1 MLDENLQ
8 RLCAVLAGAGAPGA
22 ADDLFDLAR
31 AHGVEE
37 LLAQRVRAPDRL
49 RQAAV
54 QALSVERDVIEI
66 CDAAPRH
73 GLDALLLKGSALAY
87 THYPAP
93 YLRPRGDIDL
103 LIRRD
108 DLDRAADMLAR
119 MGYERSLEADA
130 EIWTGQRHY
139 LRMSATGPVMV
150 DLHWR
155 IANPLVFADA
165 LAFDEVWPRSAPV
178 PALGTSART
187 LSPAD
192 SLLLACLHRVA
203 HHQDRVHLLW
213 LWDIH
218 LLVSRMSAG
227 EFASFASGAAGA
239 KLGVVCA
246 RGLALAREC
255 FGTAVPDDLL
265 AELAA
270 AKGEP
275 AAAFVGAAFSPF
287 GVALGDL
294 AALSG
299 WRARAALVR
308 EHLFPPAAYMR
319 RRYPRWPAVLLPI
332 AYVHRVVAG
341 APRWLRR

>member
-1 MLDENLQ
+1 MLDAHLQ
-8 RLCAVLAGAGAPGA
+8 RLCEALARDSVGP

-31 AHGVEE
+31 AHRVDA
-37 LLAQRVRAPDRL
+37 LLAQRVRATDRL
-49 RQAAV
+49 RASAALDLP
-54 QALSVERDVIEI
+54 AERDLIEI
-66 CDAAPRH
+66 CDAAHEH
-73 GLDALLLKGSALAY
+73 GIEMLLLKGSALAY

-93 YLRPRGDIDL
+93 HLRPRGDIDM
-103 LIRRD
+103 LIRRR
-108 DLDRAADMLAR
+108 DLDRAAHVLTR
-119 MGYERSLEADA
+119 MGYERSLETDA

-139 LRMSATGPVMV
+139 ARTSAAGPVLV

-155 IANPLVFADA
+155 AANPRLCAGA
-165 LAFDEVWPRSAPV
+165 LAFDEVWPRSVAV
-178 PALGTSART
+178 PALGAHART

-192 SLLLACLHRVA
+192 SLVLACLHRVA
-203 HHQDRVHLLW
+203 HHQDRIQLLW

-218 LLVSRMSAG
+218 LLASRMSAA

-255 FGTAVPDDLL
+255 FGTAVPDELL

-287 GVALGDL
+287 DVAFTDL

-299 WRARAALVR
+299 WRARVSLVR
-308 EHLFPPAAYMR
+308 EHLFPSAAYMR

-332 AYVHRVVAG
+332 AYVHRIVAG